1 MEGNERL
8 MNSTEFEHN
17 LKKYAHLLITKGIN
31 VLKDD
36 FVLIN
41 ADIDQ
46 APLVRLMTEEAYRQ
60 GAYKVIVK
68 WSDDQLARL
77 NLTYQ
82 SKEALEDIPQYL
94 LDESEYMIE
103 KRMKR
108 VALRSSDPNAFNG
121 VDADKISTSQ
131 LAQSKAFQPLRIAS
145 QANVMSWLVCAG
157 ASPEWAALVFPKLKT
172 QKEQVD
178 ALWDAI
184 FKATRIYADDPI
196 QAWQDHENLLK
207 EKADYLNNQ
216 QFDALHFT
224 SGETDLTIGLPVNH
238 VWESATSQNQQG
250 EDFIANMPTEEVF
263 TAPDFRRIDGTV
275 VSSKP
280 LSYAGQ
286 IIDGMTF
293 EFEKGQIVKAT
304 AQTGEEALLK
314 LIEENEGAKSLG
326 EVALVP
332 HQSPISQ
339 SNLTFYNTLF
349 DENAS
354 NHLALGSAYA
364 TSIQNGAQMTQDE
377 LEAAGLNRSHI
388 HVDFMIGNATMDID
402 GIKQDGSR
410 YPIFRQGEWAF

>member
-1 MEGNERL
+1 M
-8 MNSTEFEHN
+8 TFEHN
-17 LKKYAHLLITKGIN
+17 LQKYAHLLINKGIN
-31 VLKDD
+31 VLEDD

-46 APLVRLMTEEAYRQ
+46 APLVRLMTEEAYKN

-68 WSDDQLARL
+68 WTDEKISRL
-77 NLTYQ
+77 NLMYQ
-82 SKEALEDIPQYL
+82 SEEALKDIPQYL

-108 VALRSSDPNAFNG
+108 IALRSSDPNAFNG
-121 VDADKISTSQ
+121 IDPHKISTSQ

-157 ASPEWAALVFPKLKT
+157 ASPEWAALVFPELET
-172 QKEQVD
+172 QEEQVA

-184 FKATRIYADDPI
+184 FKATRVYAEDPI
-196 QAWQDHENLLK
+196 KAWQEHEDLLK

-224 SGETDLTIGLPVNH
+224 SEETDLTIGLPINH

-275 VSSKP
+275 VSTKP

-293 EFEKGQIVKAT
+293 EFKDGQVVKAT
-304 AQTGEEALLK
+304 AKEGEEALLK
-314 LIEENEGAKSLG
+314 LIEENKGAKSLG

-354 NHLALGSAYA
+354 NHVALGSAYA
-364 TSIQNGAQMTQDE
+364 TSIQNGANMTQEE
-377 LEAAGLNRSHI
+377 LEAAGLNRSHV
-388 HVDFMIGNATMDID
+388 HVDFMIGNSSMDID